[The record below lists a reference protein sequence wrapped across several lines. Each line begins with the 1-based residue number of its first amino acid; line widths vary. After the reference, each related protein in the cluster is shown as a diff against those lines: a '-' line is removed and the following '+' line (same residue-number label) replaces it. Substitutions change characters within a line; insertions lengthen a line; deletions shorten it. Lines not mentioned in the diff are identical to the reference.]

1 MEAGF
6 DLGNGFTVPSWV
18 DPSGIFGRMSTR
30 PGLHLPVESHAGPIQ
45 PQWGAHFGRWH
56 SIPSSSAQALGAL
69 AISRF
74 ASWGLRLLTTQS
86 LVWNLDMT

>member
-18 DPSGIFGRMSTR
+18 DPSGIFGGMRAR
-30 PGLHLPVESHAGPIQ
+30 LGLHLSVESRTDLIQ

-56 SIPSSSAQALGAL
+56 SIQPSSAQALGAL
-69 AISRF
+69 TISPF
-74 ASWGLRLLTTQS
+74 AS
-86 LVWNLDMT
+86 